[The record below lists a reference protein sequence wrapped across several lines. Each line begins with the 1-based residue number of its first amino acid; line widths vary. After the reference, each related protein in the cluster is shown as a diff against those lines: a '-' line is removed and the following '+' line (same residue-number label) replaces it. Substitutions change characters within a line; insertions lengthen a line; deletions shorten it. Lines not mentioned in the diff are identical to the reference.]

1 MTILPTTLPTIWPL
15 QEGEPPTPAAE
26 AIAALVELTCNAMTD
41 AEPVLAQIG
50 AAPDASPEA
59 IELAVTLQRM
69 LADAL
74 AVAVELQELVAN
86 P

>member
-1 MTILPTTLPTIWPL
+1 MTILPTLPAAWPL
-15 QEGEPPTPAAE
+15 QPGGTPTPASEPAL
-26 AIAALVELTCNAMTD
+26 ALVELTRDARDDAQAM
-41 AEPVLAQIG
+41 LAQLG